1 MDCHQGPGINMLQK
15 MKQILVVGP
24 KKDYQRIINVLYQ
37 AGSIHLEDAKE
48 DTGEIVA
55 ISPLDTFNSEEI
67 SSLLIRIRGQL
78 QILTP
83 SDIKKRQKIPVLDK
97 YEELTHEELVV
108 AASNLCDS
116 LESRL
121 RILENRKEELDIRY
135 TTLLRYEKI
144 IRKIS
149 PLEQQLPTLEGF
161 EVTILII
168 QKEFESVLDI
178 IHPFLSDIT
187 KNQFEF
193 ISADLDEKNIAVITV
208 FSKKYASKVHD
219 FLYSKNVNEVRIPQE
234 YTNMPLDE
242 ALALIQKDK
251 DAINIETSQIEEKI
265 RDISTEWYKDL
276 ATFNLLLTDFLEGTL
291 AYSQF
296 GQTDYTFIVKGW
308 IPQKSLPAT
317 RKILSENFGSSVVV
331 HELPDDPDLLDNA
344 PVFFDNPFW
353 AKPFEFFMN
362 LVAPPMYREIDPT
375 PLFAIFFPLF
385 FGFIVGDIGYG
396 FVIFC
401 FSLAVRHKFREVPWV
416 FQLMSILLISSISA
430 MIFGYIYGEIFG
442 DLGEHMGWLSPL
454 TIFGISWNRIESI
467 IPLLILAIGIGV
479 FHVFLGLSLGI
490 LNSYRRHNTRHIIE
504 KAGMI
509 GLISGIL
516 LLLGSYTG
524 HVPGSVTFAVI
535 ILVFISI
542 AGLLYG
548 GGSRGVIEVMG
559 TIGNIMSYA
568 RLMAIGLASVI
579 LAFVA
584 NRLSQELG
592 ILILGI
598 IVAIL
603 LHTLNVCLAMFSPS
617 IHSLRLHVVEFFSKF
632 YEGGGIPYKP
642 FGKEPL

>member
-1 MDCHQGPGINMLQK
+1 MLQK

-24 KKDYQRIINVLYQ
+24 KKDYRRIINVLYQ

-55 ISPLDTFNSEEI
+55 ISPLDFFNSEEI
-67 SSLLIRIRGQL
+67 TSLLIRIRGQIK
-78 QILTP
+78 ILAP
-83 SDIKKRQKIPVLDK
+83 MNIKKKTKEKIPLLDK
-97 YEELTHEELVV
+97 YSNLTHEELIV
-108 AASNLCDS
+108 AASNTCDL
-116 LESRL
+116 LENRL
-121 RILENRKEELDIRY
+121 KTLENRKEELDVRY

-178 IHPFLSDIT
+178 IHPFLSEIT
-187 KNQFEF
+187 RNQFEF

-234 YTNMPLDE
+234 YTNMPLND
-242 ALALIQKDK
+242 ALALIHKNK
-251 DAINIETSQIEEKI
+251 EAINFETSQIEATI
-265 RDISTEWYKDL
+265 RDISNKWYRDL
-276 ATFNLLLTDFLEGTL
+276 ITFNALLTDFLEETQ
-291 AYSQF
+291 AYSHF
-296 GQTDYTFIVKGW
+296 GQTEYTFIVKGW
-308 IPQKSLPAT
+308 IPKKSISTT
-317 RKILSENFGSSVVV
+317 RKLLFENFGKSVIV
-331 HELPDDPDLLDNA
+331 HELPDDPETLDKA

-362 LVAPPMYREIDPT
+362 IVATPMYREIDPT

-385 FGFIVGDIGYG
+385 FGLIVGDMGYG
-396 FVIFC
+396 FIILC
-401 FSLAVRHKFREVPWV
+401 LSLAVRHKFGEIPWV
-416 FQLMSILLISSISA
+416 RQLSSIIMISSIPA
-430 MIFGYIYGEIFG
+430 IIFGFIYGEIFG
-442 DLGEHMGWLSPL
+442 DLGEHMGWIQPL
-454 TIFGISWNRIESI
+454 TIFGISWNRIEAI
-467 IPLLILAIGIGV
+467 IPLLIMAIGVGV

-490 LNSYRRHNTRHIIE
+490 LNSYRRQNIKHIFE

-516 LLLGSYTG
+516 LLIGSYISYIPESMMFT
-524 HVPGSVTFAVI
+524 TI
-535 ILVFISI
+535 ILMLISI
-542 AGLLYG
+542 ACILYG
-548 GGSRGVIEVMG
+548 GGARGVIEVME

-568 RLMAIGLASVI
+568 RIMAIGLASVI

-584 NRLSQELG
+584 NRLSHE
-592 ILILGI
+592 IEIFILGI
-598 IVAIL
+598 IVAVL
-603 LHTLNVCLAMFSPS
+603 LHSLNVCLAMFSPS
-617 IHSLRLHVVEFFSKF
+617 IHSLRLHIVEFFSKF

-642 FGKEPL
+642 FGKEPF

>member
-1 MDCHQGPGINMLQK
+1 

-276 ATFNLLLTDFLEGTL
+276 STFNVLLTDFLEGTL

-317 RKILSENFGSSVVV
+317 RKILSENFGMSVVV
-331 HELPDDPDLLDNA
+331 HD
-344 PVFFDNPFW
+344 
-353 AKPFEFFMN
+353 
-362 LVAPPMYREIDPT
+362 
-375 PLFAIFFPLF
+375 
-385 FGFIVGDIGYG
+385 
-396 FVIFC
+396 C
-401 FSLAVRHKFREVPWV
+401 
-416 FQLMSILLISSISA
+416 LM
-430 MIFGYIYGEIFG
+430 
-442 DLGEHMGWLSPL
+442 
-454 TIFGISWNRIESI
+454 
-467 IPLLILAIGIGV
+467 
-479 FHVFLGLSLGI
+479 
-490 LNSYRRHNTRHIIE
+490 
-504 KAGMI
+504 
-509 GLISGIL
+509 
-516 LLLGSYTG
+516 
-524 HVPGSVTFAVI
+524 
-535 ILVFISI
+535 
-542 AGLLYG
+542 
-548 GGSRGVIEVMG
+548 
-559 TIGNIMSYA
+559 
-568 RLMAIGLASVI
+568 
-579 LAFVA
+579 
-584 NRLSQELG
+584 
-592 ILILGI
+592 ILIYLI
-598 IVAIL
+598 
-603 LHTLNVCLAMFSPS
+603 MPRYF
-617 IHSLRLHVVEFFSKF
+617 
-632 YEGGGIPYKP
+632 
-642 FGKEPL
+642 

>member
-1 MDCHQGPGINMLQK
+1 

-83 SDIKKRQKIPVLDK
+83 SDVKKRKKIPILDK
-97 YEELTHEELVV
+97 YKELSNEELVI

-401 FSLAVRHKFREVPWV
+401 FSLTVRHKFREVPWV
-416 FQLMSILLISSISA
+416 FQLMSILMISSISA

-442 DLGEHMGWLSPL
+442 DFGEHMGWLSPF

-467 IPLLILAIGIGV
+467 IPLLTLAIGIGV

-516 LLLGSYTG
+516 LLFGSYTG

-632 YEGGGIPYKP
+632 YEGGGTPYKP

>member
-1 MDCHQGPGINMLQK
+1 MLQK

>member
-1 MDCHQGPGINMLQK
+1 

>member
-1 MDCHQGPGINMLQK
+1 
-15 MKQILVVGP
+15 
-24 KKDYQRIINVLYQ
+24 
-37 AGSIHLEDAKE
+37 
-48 DTGEIVA
+48 
-55 ISPLDTFNSEEI
+55 
-67 SSLLIRIRGQL
+67 
-78 QILTP
+78 
-83 SDIKKRQKIPVLDK
+83 
-97 YEELTHEELVV
+97 
-108 AASNLCDS
+108 
-116 LESRL
+116 
-121 RILENRKEELDIRY
+121 
-135 TTLLRYEKI
+135 
-144 IRKIS
+144 
-149 PLEQQLPTLEGF
+149 
-161 EVTILII
+161 
-168 QKEFESVLDI
+168 
-178 IHPFLSDIT
+178 
-187 KNQFEF
+187 
-193 ISADLDEKNIAVITV
+193 
-208 FSKKYASKVHD
+208 
-219 FLYSKNVNEVRIPQE
+219 
-234 YTNMPLDE
+234 MPLDE

-401 FSLAVRHKFREVPWV
+401 FSLTVRHKFREVPWV
-416 FQLMSILLISSISA
+416 FQLMSILMISSISA

-442 DLGEHMGWLSPL
+442 DFGEHMGWLSPF

-467 IPLLILAIGIGV
+467 IPLLTLAIGIGV

-516 LLLGSYTG
+516 LLFGSYTG

-632 YEGGGIPYKP
+632 YEGGGTPYKP

>member
-1 MDCHQGPGINMLQK
+1 MLQK

-83 SDIKKRQKIPVLDK
+83 SDVKKRKKIPILDK
-97 YEELTHEELVV
+97 YKELSNEELVI

-317 RKILSENFGSSVVV
+317 RKALSESFGMSVVV
-331 HELPDDPDLLDNA
+331 HELPDDPALLDNA

-504 KAGMI
+504 KTGMI

>member
-276 ATFNLLLTDFLEGTL
+276 STFNVLLTDFLEGTL

>member
-1 MDCHQGPGINMLQK
+1 MLQK

-401 FSLAVRHKFREVPWV
+401 FSLTVRHKFREVPWV
-416 FQLMSILLISSISA
+416 FQLMSILMISSI
-430 MIFGYIYGEIFG
+430 
-442 DLGEHMGWLSPL
+442 
-454 TIFGISWNRIESI
+454 
-467 IPLLILAIGIGV
+467 
-479 FHVFLGLSLGI
+479 
-490 LNSYRRHNTRHIIE
+490 
-504 KAGMI
+504 
-509 GLISGIL
+509 
-516 LLLGSYTG
+516 
-524 HVPGSVTFAVI
+524 
-535 ILVFISI
+535 
-542 AGLLYG
+542 
-548 GGSRGVIEVMG
+548 
-559 TIGNIMSYA
+559 
-568 RLMAIGLASVI
+568 
-579 LAFVA
+579 
-584 NRLSQELG
+584 
-592 ILILGI
+592 
-598 IVAIL
+598 
-603 LHTLNVCLAMFSPS
+603 
-617 IHSLRLHVVEFFSKF
+617 
-632 YEGGGIPYKP
+632 
-642 FGKEPL
+642 

>member
-1 MDCHQGPGINMLQK
+1 

-83 SDIKKRQKIPVLDK
+83 SDVKKRKKIPILDK
-97 YEELTHEELVV
+97 YKELSNEELVI

-242 ALALIQKDK
+242 ALALIKKDK

-265 RDISTEWYKDL
+265 RDISGEWYKDL
-276 ATFNLLLTDFLEGTL
+276 ATFNLLLTEFLEGTQ

-317 RKILSENFGSSVVV
+317 RKALSESFGMSVVV
-331 HELPDDPDLLDNA
+331 HELPDDPALLDNA

>member
-1 MDCHQGPGINMLQK
+1 MLQK

-83 SDIKKRQKIPVLDK
+83 SDVKKRKKIPILDK
-97 YEELTHEELVV
+97 YKELSNEELVI

-242 ALALIQKDK
+242 ALALIKKDK

-265 RDISTEWYKDL
+265 RDISGEWYKDL
-276 ATFNLLLTDFLEGTL
+276 ATFNLLLTEFLEGTQ

-317 RKILSENFGSSVVV
+317 RKALSESFGMSVVV
-331 HELPDDPDLLDNA
+331 HELPDDPALLDNA

-504 KAGMI
+504 KTGMI

>member
-1 MDCHQGPGINMLQK
+1 

-401 FSLAVRHKFREVPWV
+401 FSLTVRHKFREVPWV
-416 FQLMSILLISSISA
+416 FQLMSILMISSISA

-442 DLGEHMGWLSPL
+442 DFGEHMGWLSPF

-467 IPLLILAIGIGV
+467 IPLLTLAIGIGV

-516 LLLGSYTG
+516 LLFGSYTG

-632 YEGGGIPYKP
+632 YEGGGTPYKP

>member
-1 MDCHQGPGINMLQK
+1 

-317 RKILSENFGSSVVV
+317 RKALSESFGMSVVV
-331 HELPDDPDLLDNA
+331 HELPDDPALLDNA

-504 KAGMI
+504 KTGMI

>member
-1 MDCHQGPGINMLQK
+1 MLQK

-276 ATFNLLLTDFLEGTL
+276 STFNVLLTDFLEGTL

-516 LLLGSYTG
+516 LLFGSYTG

>member
-1 MDCHQGPGINMLQK
+1 MLQK

-276 ATFNLLLTDFLEGTL
+276 STFNVLLTDFLEGTL

-317 RKILSENFGSSVVV
+317 RKILSENFGMSVVV

-401 FSLAVRHKFREVPWV
+401 FSLTVRHKFREVPWV
-416 FQLMSILLISSISA
+416 FQLMSILMISSISA

-442 DLGEHMGWLSPL
+442 DFGEHMGWLSPF

-467 IPLLILAIGIGV
+467 IPLLTLAIGIGV

-516 LLLGSYTG
+516 LLFGSYTG

-632 YEGGGIPYKP
+632 YEGGGTPYKP

>member
-1 MDCHQGPGINMLQK
+1 MLQK

-83 SDIKKRQKIPVLDK
+83 SDVKKRKKIPILDK
-97 YEELTHEELVV
+97 YKELSNEELVI

-121 RILENRKEELDIRY
+121 RILENRKEELDIRN

-242 ALALIQKDK
+242 ALALIKKDK

-265 RDISTEWYKDL
+265 RDISGEWYKDL
-276 ATFNLLLTDFLEGTL
+276 ATFNLLLTEFLEGTQ

-317 RKILSENFGSSVVV
+317 RKALSESFGMSVVV
-331 HELPDDPDLLDNA
+331 HELPDDPALLDNA

-504 KAGMI
+504 KTGMI